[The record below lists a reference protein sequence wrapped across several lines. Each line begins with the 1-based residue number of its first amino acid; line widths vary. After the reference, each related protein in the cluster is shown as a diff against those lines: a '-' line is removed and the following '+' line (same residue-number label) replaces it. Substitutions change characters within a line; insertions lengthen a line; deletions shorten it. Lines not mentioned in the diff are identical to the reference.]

1 MTTVTTSKLIAA
13 SPEIVRSVML
23 DFPRLPEWTQ
33 GFIRSIKPA
42 KDGSVSKGDKLNVTL
57 EGASFSPTILENS
70 AQEFKWRGSIPGLFY
85 GDHVFR
91 FEPGPRPDTT
101 LFTQSEEFSG
111 ILAFII
117 KFIPLGS
124 KQRDGFEDFNE
135 DLRRRVEGEASTAAA
150 R

>member
-1 MTTVTTSKLIAA
+1 MTTVTTTKVIAA

-23 DFPRLPEWTQ
+23 DFSRLPEWTH
-33 GFIRSIKPA
+33 GFIRSIEPA
-42 KDGSVSKGDKLNVTL
+42 KDGNLSEGDKLNVTL

-70 AQEFKWRGSIPGLFY
+70 AQQFKWRGSIPGLFY

-91 FEPGPRPDTT
+91 FEPGPRPETT

-117 KFIPLGS
+117 KLIPLGS
-124 KQRDGFEDFNE
+124 KQRDGFENFNE
-135 DLRRRVEGEASTAAA
+135 DLRRRVEGEAGIGAS
-150 R
+150 